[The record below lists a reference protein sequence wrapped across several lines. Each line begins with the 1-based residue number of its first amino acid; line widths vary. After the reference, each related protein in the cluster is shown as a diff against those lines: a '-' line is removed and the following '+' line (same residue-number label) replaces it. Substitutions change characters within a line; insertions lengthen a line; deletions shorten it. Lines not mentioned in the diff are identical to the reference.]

1 MFFFPCFLKAV
12 GYYNAGTVEFI
23 VDSISE
29 EFFFMEMNTRLQV
42 QMFPFLVQHFTYKT
56 QGFVVCCKCQF
67 YWLYIEV
74 SIENFK
80 LVFFQVEHPITEM
93 ITQQDLVEWQIR
105 VASGESLPCRQNDL
119 SISGDRLLIHIEKQ
133 CCWDMCYASIQR

>member
-1 MFFFPCFLKAV
+1 
-12 GYYNAGTVEFI
+12 
-23 VDSISE
+23 
-29 EFFFMEMNTRLQV
+29 MEVL
-42 QMFPFLVQHFTYKT
+42 
-56 QGFVVCCKCQF
+56 
-67 YWLYIEV
+67 ID
-74 SIENFK
+74 NFK